1 MTIRHLPPA
10 HPLLPLTLADITGPL
25 APWLPASATSLV
37 VQLGPVA
44 ALALLNRYPGVLI
57 PNLPKTPNANPH
69 GAARWAD
76 LAKLMGESAMQ
87 ELAKLYG
94 GGVLSVP
101 NCHALRTQR
110 LHAQLRARLDSLM
123 APPPQGQG
131 MSKNKAI
138 TELCMEY
145 APFTF
150 RQIEIVVDKPTTTE
164 PTRQTALF

>member
-37 VQLGPVA
+37 AQLGPVA

-57 PNLPKTPNANPH
+57 PNMPKTPNGNPN

-76 LAKLMGESAMQ
+76 LAKLMGEPAMQ
-87 ELAKLYG
+87 RLAKLYG
-94 GGVLSVP
+94 GDTLSVP
-101 NCHALRTQR
+101 NCHALRTER
-110 LHAQLRARLDSLM
+110 FHAHLRARLDNFM
-123 APPPQGQG
+123 APPPQGHG
-131 MSKNKAI
+131 LSKNKAI
-138 TELCMEY
+138 YVLGMEY
-145 APFTF
+145 APITS
-150 RQIEIVVDKPTTTE
+150 RQLEKIVDKSSTE